1 MSFQH
6 PFRLSSNTPSNAFQR
21 PTVTPPIPP
30 WALEGAPL
38 EDGAP
43 NAGRGRG
50 RSRLAKWRDIF
61 RQRHGSGLPLQLKSH
76 DLLSGAHN
84 SVTC

>member
-43 NAGRGRG
+43 NAGRGG
-50 RSRLAKWRDIF
+50 GALAWRNGAIF
-61 RQRHGSGLPLQLKSH
+61 FG
-76 DLLSGAHN
+76 
-84 SVTC
+84 SVTGPDCLFN